1 MGRVS
6 IIFNNTDYPV
16 TYDEN
21 GTIGTLK
28 NYIAVRI
35 ESISSPSRNKFIFLQ
50 MIYL

>member
-6 IIFNNTDYPV
+6 IIYNNRDYPV
-16 TYDEN
+16 TYDDN

-35 ESISSPSRNKFIFLQ
+35 EGVSSVSRNRFMFLRRT
-50 MIYL
+50 